1 LRLAMPDVRRDLA
14 DQGLNLSLGAQ
25 MKVLSMRVAE
35 CERLLGLEISR
46 RLLAEA
52 ARPNFSRND
61 EAVMERAQV
70 PPQGEV
76 TVAKGTP
83 ADMSGF
89 LLPIVSGAPGIEEL
103 VSPRAK
109 RSDAGAAFGFESA
122 LEESPSVPRTSEA
135 NLTSILS
142 SPRAPKVD
150 QLPEPARRSLQGKT
164 DLLSSVSSVL
174 VTGELVSPGSRTLD
188 ASTTCAAE
196 IAWEESQSVN
206 PSSRVPPPPSPKVFQ
221 LPEPT
226 QGVLPSTTDMLPTP
240 DALLSAGSL
249 RDGGSFIVVDR
260 LGNRFR
266 LVSDSSSG
274 QGTNPSQQQF
284 YKHDRLSSAGGSS
297 DGGSV
302 VRSLSTESDSRRV
315 QYVHDAERTVADGS
329 KKNGVPLGVIGED
342 GLRANLAAPTPTTLE
357 LDRGVRYNSFGR
369 QSVSPSSES
378 GSLPRVAS
386 YDVRPLA
393 HVHDREKSNDD
404 SSKRSLMGR
413 LRRLLTSAAFEAKHV
428 TRMFEEANTIELK
441 GSAWDMTL
449 FMFYH
454 PLGIWTNISV
464 FACVAFNTSLQLAF
478 TYIVNGFIAPSN
490 DDLDELL
497 VGFNQWRNNA
507 SQHVQ
512 ELVCESSFAL
522 GSEYRQQ
529 ETYFKFY
536 DYTSD
541 GELNSPGFILCCAVC
556 AVWSLTVLKPVGE
569 LLDQMKATWHLCS
582 SQCTIMEI
590 AVVPGGFALERIPI
604 ARHIFFVLMGCI
616 QLLIAVGLLIAGLRW
631 LGSTNDIVELLLNG
645 VALSYIMEID
655 ELTYSVLVPTKVA
668 TLIQRLQPISVGW
681 SMRLPVRTM
690 LLAVPL
696 MIMMAF
702 VVFTLLIPH
711 LGSVLAAQDALCP

>member
-1 LRLAMPDVRRDLA
+1 MTKLFVQGWTVSLLDRLA
-14 DQGLNLSLGAQ
+14 
-25 MKVLSMRVAE
+25 
-35 CERLLGLEISR
+35 
-46 RLLAEA
+46 
-52 ARPNFSRND
+52 
-61 EAVMERAQV
+61 
-70 PPQGEV
+70 
-76 TVAKGTP
+76 
-83 ADMSGF
+83 SG
-89 LLPIVSGAPGIEEL
+89 G
-103 VSPRAK
+103 
-109 RSDAGAAFGFESA
+109 
-122 LEESPSVPRTSEA
+122 
-135 NLTSILS
+135 
-142 SPRAPKVD
+142 
-150 QLPEPARRSLQGKT
+150 
-164 DLLSSVSSVL
+164 
-174 VTGELVSPGSRTLD
+174 
-188 ASTTCAAE
+188 
-196 IAWEESQSVN
+196 
-206 PSSRVPPPPSPKVFQ
+206 
-221 LPEPT
+221 
-226 QGVLPSTTDMLPTP
+226 
-240 DALLSAGSL
+240 
-249 RDGGSFIVVDR
+249 R
-260 LGNRFR
+260 LGQK
-266 LVSDSSSG
+266 L
-274 QGTNPSQQQF
+274 
-284 YKHDRLSSAGGSS
+284 AGGSH
-297 DGGSV
+297 GSSPPFHPLLRNP
-302 VRSLSTESDSRRV
+302 RSYSFLFVPCRQRVKHSSR
-315 QYVHDAERTVADGS
+315 ERF
-329 KKNGVPLGVIGED
+329 
-342 GLRANLAAPTPTTLE
+342 ANT
-357 LDRGVRYNSFGR
+357 
-369 QSVSPSSES
+369 Q
-378 GSLPRVAS
+378 
-386 YDVRPLA
+386 A

-497 VGFNQWRNNA
+497 VGFNQWRNMT
-507 SQHVQ
+507 SPHLQ

-681 SMRLPVRTM
+681 SMRLPVRT
-690 LLAVPL
+690 VRWC
-696 MIMMAF
+696 
-702 VVFTLLIPH
+702 VVFLLSRRETSFTYVTHEQTWYDGRHSDEPH
-711 LGSVLAAQDALCP
+711 CCRVHSQDRKQHCDSGMGIFWGHDLWQ